1 MIKLEIQAET
11 IPELV
16 KQVKE
21 LAKNFNV
28 ENVSRTTIMQPKVE
42 TREAVEVTTKAS
54 IKEEPKKE
62 EPKKETDAEKFV
74 KEIKAA
80 APSTDDCRLAY
91 IDATHAGV
99 TKAQIKAILNELNVE
114 KITAIPEEKRQ
125 TFIDKVKALTKE

>member
-16 KQVKE
+16 KQVQE
-21 LAKNFNV
+21 LAKNFNL
-28 ENVSRTTIMQPKVE
+28 ENVSRTTIVKPKIEVREKKVE
-42 TREAVEVTTKAS
+42 EVKTPSTSRET
-54 IKEEPKKE
+54 P
-62 EPKKETDAEKFV
+62 AEKFV

-99 TKAQIKAILNELNVE
+99 TKAQIKAILNELGTE
-114 KITAIPEEKRQ
+114 KITAISEEKRQ
-125 TFIDKVKALTKE
+125 LFIDKVKALTKE

>member
-42 TREAVEVTTKAS
+42 TREAVEVINAP

-62 EPKKETDAEKFV
+62 TNAEKFV

-99 TKAQIKAILNELNVE
+99 TKAQIKAILNELGAE

-125 TFIDKVKALTKE
+125 LFIDKVKALTKE

>member
-21 LAKNFNV
+21 LAKNVNA

-42 TREAVEVTTKAS
+42 TREAVEVTKAP

-62 EPKKETDAEKFV
+62 TNAEKFV

-99 TKAQIKAILNELNVE
+99 TKAQIKAILNELGAE

-125 TFIDKVKALTKE
+125 LFIDKVKALTKE

>member
-21 LAKNFNV
+21 LAKSFNA

-42 TREAVEVTTKAS
+42 TREAVEVTKAP

-62 EPKKETDAEKFV
+62 TNAEKFV

-99 TKAQIKAILNELNVE
+99 TKAQIKAILNELGAE

-125 TFIDKVKALTKE
+125 LFIDKVKALTKE

>member
-21 LAKNFNV
+21 LAANFNL
-28 ENVSRTTIMQPKVE
+28 ENVSRTTIVKPKIEV
-42 TREAVEVTTKAS
+42 REAVEANKTP

-62 EPKKETDAEKFV
+62 TNAEKFV
-74 KEIKAA
+74 KEIKAV

-99 TKAQIKAILNELNVE
+99 TKAQIKAILNELSAE
-114 KITAIPEEKRQ
+114 KITAIPEEKRE
-125 TFIDKVKALTKE
+125 TFINKVKALVKE

>member
-16 KQVKE
+16 KQVQE
-21 LAKNFNV
+21 LAKNFNL
-28 ENVSRTTIMQPKVE
+28 ENVSRTTIVKPKIEVREKKVE
-42 TREAVEVTTKAS
+42 EVKTPSTSRET
-54 IKEEPKKE
+54 P
-62 EPKKETDAEKFV
+62 AEKFV

-99 TKAQIKAILNELNVE
+99 TKAQIKAILNELGTE
-114 KITAIPEEKRQ
+114 KITAISEEKRQ
-125 TFIDKVKALTKE
+125 LFIDKVKALAKE

>member
-16 KQVKE
+16 KQVQE
-21 LAKNFNV
+21 LAKNFNL
-28 ENVSRTTIMQPKVE
+28 ENVSRTTIVKPKIE
-42 TREAVEVTTKAS
+42 TREAVEVTKAP

-62 EPKKETDAEKFV
+62 TNAEKFA

-99 TKAQIKAILNELNVE
+99 TKAQIKAILNELGAE

-125 TFIDKVKALTKE
+125 LFIDKVKALAKE

>member
-16 KQVKE
+16 KQVQE
-21 LAKNFNV
+21 LAKNFNL
-28 ENVSRTTIMQPKVE
+28 ENVSRTTIVKPKIE
-42 TREAVEVTTKAS
+42 TREAVEVTKAP

-62 EPKKETDAEKFV
+62 TNAEKFV

-99 TKAQIKAILNELNVE
+99 TKAQIKAILNELGAE

-125 TFIDKVKALTKE
+125 LFIDKVKALTKE

>member
-21 LAKNFNV
+21 LAKNFNA
-28 ENVSRTTIMQPKVE
+28 EYVSRTTIMQPKVE
-42 TREAVEVTTKAS
+42 IREAVEVTNAP

-62 EPKKETDAEKFV
+62 TNAEKFV

-91 IDATHAGV
+91 CDATHAGV
-99 TKAQIKAILNELNVE
+99 TKAQIKAILNELGAE

-125 TFIDKVKALTKE
+125 LFIDKVKALAKE

>member
-16 KQVKE
+16 KQVQE
-21 LAKNFNV
+21 LAKNFNA
-28 ENVSRTTIMQPKVE
+28 ENVSRTTIMQPKVV
-42 TREAVEVTTKAS
+42 TREAVEVTKTP

-62 EPKKETDAEKFV
+62 TNAEKFV

-99 TKAQIKAILNELNVE
+99 TKAQIKAILNELGAE

-125 TFIDKVKALTKE
+125 LFIDKVKALTKE

>member
-16 KQVKE
+16 KQVQE
-21 LAKNFNV
+21 LAKNFNA
-28 ENVSRTTIMQPKVE
+28 ENVSRTTIMQSKVE
-42 TREAVEVTTKAS
+42 TREAVEVTKAP

-62 EPKKETDAEKFV
+62 TNAEKFV

-91 IDATHAGV
+91 LDATHMGV
-99 TKAQIKAILNELNVE
+99 TKTQIKAILNELGAE

-125 TFIDKVKALTKE
+125 LFIDKVKALTKE

>member
-16 KQVKE
+16 KQVQE
-21 LAKNFNV
+21 LARNFNL
-28 ENVSRTTIMQPKVE
+28 ENVSRTTIVKPKIE
-42 TREAVEVTTKAS
+42 TREAVEVTKS
-54 IKEEPKKE
+54 PIKEEPKKE
-62 EPKKETDAEKFV
+62 TNAEKFV

-99 TKAQIKAILNELNVE
+99 TKAQIKAILNELGAE

-125 TFIDKVKALTKE
+125 LFIDKVKALAKE

>member
-16 KQVKE
+16 KQVQD
-21 LAKNFNV
+21 LAKNFNA

-42 TREAVEVTTKAS
+42 TKEAVEVTKAP

-62 EPKKETDAEKFV
+62 TNAEKFV

-91 IDATHAGV
+91 IDATHAGISKEKV
-99 TKAQIKAILNELNVE
+99 KEILSELKVE
-114 KITAIPEEKRQ
+114 RITAIPEEKRE
-125 TFIDKVKALTKE
+125 TFISKVKALVKE

>member
-16 KQVKE
+16 KQVQE
-21 LAKNFNV
+21 LAKNFNL
-28 ENVSRTTIMQPKVE
+28 ENVSRTTIVKPKIE
-42 TREAVEVTTKAS
+42 TREAVEVTKAP

-62 EPKKETDAEKFV
+62 TNAEKFV

-99 TKAQIKAILNELNVE
+99 TKAQIKAILNELGAE

-125 TFIDKVKALTKE
+125 LFIDKVKALTQE

>member
-16 KQVKE
+16 KQVQE
-21 LAKNFNV
+21 LAKNFNA
-28 ENVSRTTIMQPKVE
+28 ENVSRTTIMQLKVE
-42 TREAVEVTTKAS
+42 TREAVEVTKAP

-62 EPKKETDAEKFV
+62 TNAEKFV

-99 TKAQIKAILNELNVE
+99 TKAQIKAILNELGAE

-125 TFIDKVKALTKE
+125 LFIDKVKALTKE

>member
-16 KQVKE
+16 KQVQE
-21 LAKNFNV
+21 LAKNFNL
-28 ENVSRTTIMQPKVE
+28 ENVSRTTIVKPKIEVREKKVE
-42 TREAVEVTTKAS
+42 EVKTPSTS
-54 IKEEPKKE
+54 
-62 EPKKETDAEKFV
+62 KETNAEKFV

-80 APSTDDCRLAY
+80 GPSIDDCRLAY

-99 TKAQIKAILNELNVE
+99 TKAQIKAILNELGAE

-125 TFIDKVKALTKE
+125 LFIDKVKALTKE

>member
-16 KQVKE
+16 KQVQE
-21 LAKNFNV
+21 LAKNFNA
-28 ENVSRTTIMQPKVE
+28 ENVSRTTIMQLKAE
-42 TREAVEVTTKAS
+42 TREAVEVTKAP

-62 EPKKETDAEKFV
+62 TNAEKFV

-99 TKAQIKAILNELNVE
+99 TKAQIKAILNELGAE

-125 TFIDKVKALTKE
+125 LFIDKVKALTKE

>member
-16 KQVKE
+16 KQVQE
-21 LAKNFNV
+21 LAKNFNL
-28 ENVSRTTIMQPKVE
+28 ENVSRTTIVKPKIE
-42 TREAVEVTTKAS
+42 TREAVEVINAP

-62 EPKKETDAEKFV
+62 TNAEKFV

-99 TKAQIKAILNELNVE
+99 TKAQIKAILNELGAE

-125 TFIDKVKALTKE
+125 LFIDKVKALTKE

>member
-21 LAKNFNV
+21 LAKNFNA
-28 ENVSRTTIMQPKVE
+28 EYVSRTTIMQPKVE
-42 TREAVEVTTKAS
+42 TREAVEVTKAP

-62 EPKKETDAEKFV
+62 TNAEKFV

-99 TKAQIKAILNELNVE
+99 TKAQIKAILNELGAE

-125 TFIDKVKALTKE
+125 LFIDKVKALTKE

>member
-16 KQVKE
+16 KQVQE
-21 LAKNFNV
+21 LAKNFNA
-28 ENVSRTTIMQPKVE
+28 ENVSRTTIMQPKVV
-42 TREAVEVTTKAS
+42 TREAVEVTKAP

-62 EPKKETDAEKFV
+62 TNAEKFV

-91 IDATHAGV
+91 IDATHVGV
-99 TKAQIKAILNELNVE
+99 TKAQIKAILNELGAE

-125 TFIDKVKALTKE
+125 LFIDKVKALTKE

>member
-11 IPELV
+11 ILELV

-21 LAKNFNV
+21 LAKNFNA

-42 TREAVEVTTKAS
+42 TREAVEVTKAP

-62 EPKKETDAEKFV
+62 TNGEKFV

-91 IDATHAGV
+91 LDATHTGV
-99 TKAQIKAILNELNVE
+99 TKTQIKAILNELGAE

-125 TFIDKVKALTKE
+125 LFIDKVKALTKE

>member
-21 LAKNFNV
+21 LAKNFYA
-28 ENVSRTTIMQPKVE
+28 ENVSRATIMQPKVE
-42 TREAVEVTTKAS
+42 TREAVEVTNAP

-62 EPKKETDAEKFV
+62 TNAEKFV

-99 TKAQIKAILNELNVE
+99 TKAQIKAILNELGAE

-125 TFIDKVKALTKE
+125 LFIDKVKALAKE

>member
-21 LAKNFNV
+21 LAKNFNA
-28 ENVSRTTIMQPKVE
+28 ENVSRTIIMQPKVE
-42 TREAVEVTTKAS
+42 TREAVEVTKAP

-62 EPKKETDAEKFV
+62 TNAEKFV

-99 TKAQIKAILNELNVE
+99 TKAQIKAILNELGAE

-125 TFIDKVKALTKE
+125 LFIDKVKALTKE

>member
-16 KQVKE
+16 KQVQE
-21 LAKNFNV
+21 LAKNFNL
-28 ENVSRTTIMQPKVE
+28 ENVSRTTIVKPKIE
-42 TREAVEVTTKAS
+42 TREAVEVTKAP

-62 EPKKETDAEKFV
+62 TNAEKFV

-99 TKAQIKAILNELNVE
+99 TKEQIKAILNELGAE

-125 TFIDKVKALTKE
+125 LFIDKVKALAKE

>member
-1 MIKLEIQAET
+1 
-11 IPELV
+11 
-16 KQVKE
+16 
-21 LAKNFNV
+21 
-28 ENVSRTTIMQPKVE
+28 MQPKVE
-42 TREAVEVTTKAS
+42 TREAVEVINAP

-62 EPKKETDAEKFV
+62 TNAEKFV

-99 TKAQIKAILNELNVE
+99 TKAQIKAILNELGAE

-125 TFIDKVKALTKE
+125 LFIDKVKALAKE